1 MYDIL
6 LKDVKKAHEF
16 EELIKIFLRPSEFR
30 LFSDDTDNV
39 KVPEGERPDD
49 ESLVSYKAIM
59 KDLLSC
65 FEEAYRH
72 HTVLGHNHRYQTC
85 ETRRRDRK
93 IMRRQFRRGEED
105 TS

>member
-16 EELIKIFLRPSEFR
+16 EELIKVFLRPSEFR

-39 KVPEGERPDD
+39 KVPEG
-49 ESLVSYKAIM
+49 
-59 KDLLSC
+59 
-65 FEEAYRH
+65 
-72 HTVLGHNHRYQTC
+72 
-85 ETRRRDRK
+85 RRRDRK